1 MSNFI
6 MKENE
11 FALIERIL
19 KGETDLYSY
28 FVSHYNKDVFQLA
41 FQLTKNRELSEDLTQ
56 DAFVKGFLNLKS
68 FQQKSQFSTWLY
80 RISYNLI
87 INELR
92 KKKPVVEFLNED
104 TSFNENIAEID
115 DFFAQNETENLY
127 QKLETALQTLS
138 KEEYALILFH
148 YYEQKT
154 IDEIAFITTQTASNV
169 KVKLFRIRKKL
180 FNIMCYE

>member
-1 MSNFI
+1 
-6 MKENE
+6 MKEEE

-19 KGETDLYSY
+19 EGETDLYAH
-28 FVSHYNKDVFQLA
+28 FVTRYNKDIFQLA
-41 FQLTKNRELSEDLTQ
+41 FQLTKDRELSKDLTQ
-56 DAFVKGFLNLKS
+56 DIFVKGFIKLKS

-92 KKKPVVEFLNED
+92 KRKITFSYFNDDVD
-104 TSFNENIAEID
+104 TSEAIAEID
-115 DFFAQNETENLY
+115 DFFDNKETEQQY
-127 QKLETALQTLS
+127 QKLDEALQTLA
-138 KEEYALILFH
+138 KDEYALILFH

-154 IDEIAFITTQTASNV
+154 IDEIAFITEQTPANI

-180 FNIMCYE
+180 YNTMRYE